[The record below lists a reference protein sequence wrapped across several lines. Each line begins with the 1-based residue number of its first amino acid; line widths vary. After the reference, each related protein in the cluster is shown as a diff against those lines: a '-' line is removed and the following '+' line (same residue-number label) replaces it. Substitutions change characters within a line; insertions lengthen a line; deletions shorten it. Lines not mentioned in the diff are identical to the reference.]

1 MKGDQESID
10 EDGENEL
17 IYLSSFF
24 SCLNKV
30 LIAGLVVLRTSLL
43 VLYSLK
49 RIVVFTVFASFRT
62 KLLRCQYTVSSLNK
76 MKTVIKIRRVNTTT
90 LERQRGV
97 GVVVVVVMEDD
108 DEQMMRSVIKC
119 NWCVLL
125 CVIEVFILCKHI
137 VLLFNYSL
145 LSIINNFYQNNVIT
159 L

>member
-49 RIVVFTVFASFRT
+49 RIVVFTVFAFFRK
-62 KLLRCQYTVSSLNK
+62 KLLR
-76 MKTVIKIRRVNTTT
+76 
-90 LERQRGV
+90 
-97 GVVVVVVMEDD
+97 
-108 DEQMMRSVIKC
+108 
-119 NWCVLL
+119 
-125 CVIEVFILCKHI
+125 
-137 VLLFNYSL
+137 
-145 LSIINNFYQNNVIT
+145 
-159 L
+159 